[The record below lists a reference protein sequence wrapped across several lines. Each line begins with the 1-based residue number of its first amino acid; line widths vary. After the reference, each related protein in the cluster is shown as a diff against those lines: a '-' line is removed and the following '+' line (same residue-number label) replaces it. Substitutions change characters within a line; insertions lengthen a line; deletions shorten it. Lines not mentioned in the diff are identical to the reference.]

1 MYFINKKIY
10 LDHEQLSK
18 KVSEWKQNNDIIV
31 FTNGCFDILHL
42 GHVQYL
48 KEAKLLGTKLIVAA
62 NSDNSVANIKGKH
75 RPIQNEEGRINLL
88 ASLEYI
94 DAVTIFNDETPYEL
108 IKILIPNILVKG
120 GDWKPE
126 QIIGSDMVLQN
137 GGKVL
142 SLNFMEG
149 YSTTSIES
157 KIIESYK
164 KGLL

>member
-48 KEAKLLGTKLIVAA
+48 KEAKMLGTKLIVAA

-108 IKILIPNILVKG
+108 IKLLIPNILVKG

-126 QIIGSDMVLQN
+126 QIIGSDVVLQN

>member
-1 MYFINKKIY
+1 M
-10 LDHEQLSK
+10 
-18 KVSEWKQNNDIIV
+18 
-31 FTNGCFDILHL
+31 
-42 GHVQYL
+42 
-48 KEAKLLGTKLIVAA
+48 LGTKLIVAA

-108 IKILIPNILVKG
+108 IKLLIPNILVKG

-126 QIIGSDMVLQN
+126 QIIGSDVVLQN

>member
-142 SLNFMEG
+142 SMNFMEG

>member
-1 MYFINKKIY
+1 M
-10 LDHEQLSK
+10 
-18 KVSEWKQNNDIIV
+18 
-31 FTNGCFDILHL
+31 
-42 GHVQYL
+42 
-48 KEAKLLGTKLIVAA
+48 
-62 NSDNSVANIKGKH
+62 
-75 RPIQNEEGRINLL
+75 
-88 ASLEYI
+88 
-94 DAVTIFNDETPYEL
+94 
-108 IKILIPNILVKG
+108 KG

-126 QIIGSDMVLQN
+126 QIIGSDVVLQN